1 MKIDWQRGIPE
12 SEFSERFAQGMAD
25 RMAVSYCKYGPVAD
39 AYPDKVD
46 AIASLKTRLERY
58 EQDGN
63 AEWLMDVANF
73 AMIEFM
79 CPRHPLAHFVATD
92 SDQSPGRVWN
102 NGAVTDAANT
112 IGRENVRRGGSN
124 LVTAGGFYQH
134 EGD

>member
-1 MKIDWQRGIPE
+1 MEIQWQRGIPE
-12 SEFSERFAQGMAD
+12 SEFSQQFAQGMAD
-25 RMAVSYCKYGPVAD
+25 RVAVSFCKYGAIAE
-39 AYPDKVD
+39 AYPSRVD
-46 AIASLKTRLERY
+46 AIASLKKRLERY

-63 AEWLMDVANF
+63 TEWLMDVANF

-79 CPRHPLAHFVATD
+79 HPRHPLAHFVATD
-92 SDQSPGRVWN
+92 SDRSPGRVWN

-112 IGRENVRRGGSN
+112 VGRENVRRGGSN